1 MTLREAWEVEAAR
14 WIRWARA
21 PGHDSYWQFH
31 RDAFLPGL
39 PSPPRRVVDIGCGE
53 GRLARDLT
61 AAGYD
66 VVGIDGSP
74 TLIAAAREADPAGT
88 YLLADA
94 ADLPLPDASFDLA
107 VAFMSPQDIEDLDG
121 AMREAARVLLP
132 GGHLRMAIV
141 HPLNSSGKFSSYE
154 SNATFEIRGS
164 YLEERQYA
172 DTFERDGLAMTFVSR
187 HRPLE
192 QVAGAVIAAGLL
204 IDHVAEPPARN
215 MPSGDRWRRLP
226 LFLHIGAIKPTTTAH
241 PPPRSALDR
250 SPDAPR

>member
-1 MTLREAWEVEAAR
+1 VSPRASIPPPEATLREAWEAEAAP
-14 WIRWARA
+14 WIKWARA

-39 PSPPRRVVDIGCGE
+39 PEPPRRVIDIGCGE

-66 VVGIDGSP
+66 VVGVDGSP
-74 TLIAAAREADPAGT
+74 SLIAAAREADPAGT

-94 ADLPLPDASFDLA
+94 ADLPLPDATFDLA
-107 VAFMSPQDIEDLDG
+107 IAFMSAQDIDDLDG

-141 HPLNSSGKFSSYE
+141 HPLNSAGTFSSYE
-154 SNATFEIRGS
+154 PNATFEITGS

-172 DTFERDGLAMTFVSR
+172 ETFERDGLAMTFVSR

-192 QVAGAVIAAGLL
+192 RIAGAVIAAGLL
-204 IDHVAEPPARN
+204 IDHVAEPPATN
-215 MPSGDRWRRLP
+215 TPPGDRWRRLP
-226 LFLHIGAIKPTTTAH
+226 LFLHIGAVKP
-241 PPPRSALDR
+241 P
-250 SPDAPR
+250 APAIGA